1 MVIKMKKTSK
11 ILGIL
16 IISLFMISICSSV
29 FALNTNTYRP
39 DDPTINEARE
49 MTEKAGIIIGIVRN
63 ISAVVAVI
71 VIMVIGV
78 KYMFGSVEDKANYKA
93 TMMPYII
100 GCVMAVAGTTLV
112 SFIYYAIH

>member
-11 ILGIL
+11 ILIVL
-16 IISLFMISICSSV
+16 IIILLMISVCGQV
-29 FALNTNTYRP
+29 FALDPNAYRP
-39 DDPTINEARE
+39 GDPTVGESRE
-49 MTEKAGIIIGIVRN
+49 MTEKVGVIIGMVRN
-63 ISAVVAVI
+63 ISVVVAVI
-71 VIMVIGV
+71 AIMVIGL

-112 SFIYYAIH
+112 SFIYDAMH